1 MAESQVLEWSTE
13 YLPYRDMKKMLKE
26 LVVTVGAEE
35 RAAANERAARGEDRA
50 DAEPVPG
57 LASPFKVRT
66 RASGRAT
73 LTDERGSRKR
83 GELITVRRLHTGSST
98 DESVPL
104 RGGAVDDASDVA
116 PLRVSR
122 GDPNKVGNPADNVIS
137 TSILEPSSAGGDR
150 VLALEHER
158 RFFFALDDHLRRV
171 VAFYGDRLSRAR
183 REAMNERVQLR
194 HLRREAVRAL
204 DDLRAGEARE
214 LRRETALDRFLSSGD
229 TSGRV
234 STSGDSLAALRDR
247 VAKTARSAR
256 LLRRA
261 VSESYRGMNML
272 ESYVSLNME
281 AFRKIVKKHD
291 KLTGWQTQETYMKG
305 LKELRVFHDDE
316 VGELRA
322 GMESAYLKIEEVL
335 CALEPDR
342 WKQRLASGG
351 GAASSAAAP
360 GFYEVRKRRNQV
372 LSKLREDGRME
383 PRTTLPR
390 LGTAGPAFASGLAL
404 GAAIALGAMFTTR
417 VVEACATPTSTA
429 CAAVAAMAPA
439 MRAPLLLAAHVCM
452 YGGLVRAWAE
462 TRVNAP
468 FVFQSRRGT
477 ELTAVGAVLAG
488 ALATCAWFSVG
499 MILAQRAVES
509 AAAGA
514 VGEEIIGEGSATG
527 AGRTTIADLRER
539 ALGESFLAALAALA
553 VAAVLFIAPWGALV
567 RQPQKAPPRGAL
579 RAAARRARASLANLL
594 VRTQHPPESTRR
606 FFLRHLARGLAAP
619 AYRVVMMDFFLMD
632 QAVSHAC
639 ALRDVTSTVFL
650 AMGPAFRPAVKH
662 APLIA
667 LVPSYLRLAQCARRF
682 RDDGQGVHLWNAG
695 KYLAG
700 MAAIA
705 LGLAAWYGESSYEAE
720 EARRYRVGGAVDVSG
735 EYGGTSA
742 TRHAYNVATYVATI
756 YALAWDLFMDWSVM
770 AFGMERET
778 PLPNPSGN
786 SARGCAGG
794 RCAPLARARA
804 WLGRKTGFHGVTF
817 LSRRLM
823 LHSRWKYFAAIALN
837 VALRNTWII
846 ASVPVAGSPA
856 EVVGAEA
863 WITLYAFLEV
873 VRRSV
878 WSYFRVENEHATNCG
893 MFRATLDVPLPFQD
907 GELTD
912 DELDGET
919 PKHNEGSGR
928 RGDGSRNAG
937 STKDAVRRGDTFD
950 PRVGADGPVEVPG
963 VPNAADVELEDVR
976 IIGGVDHH
984 DSDDDSDDER
994 ARRIPFD
1001 EHDSDDQG
1009 EGVSGSGAHTPSH
1022 AVSRRTSI
1030 TIDIPL
1036 TPSRRKSIDPEDD
1049 DSKGGG
1055 SRGGGG
1061 GVDSQRS
1068 VALEAIA
1075 KLLESAATEK
1085 EARDEEE
1092 QKMMERGE

>member
-122 GDPNKVGNPADNVIS
+122 GDPNKIGNPADNVIS

-234 STSGDSLAALRDR
+234 STSDDSLAALRDR

-335 CALEPDR
+335 CALEPNR

-404 GAAIALGAMFTTR
+404 GAAMRSARPTTR

-488 ALATCAWFSVG
+488 ALSTCAWFSVG

-553 VAAVLFIAPWGALV
+553 VAAVLFTPRGARLCANRRRRRRV
-567 RQPQKAPPRGAL
+567 GRFVPPRG
-579 RAAARRARASLANLL
+579 
-594 VRTQHPPESTRR
+594 
-606 FFLRHLARGLAAP
+606 
-619 AYRVVMMDFFLMD
+619 
-632 QAVSHAC
+632 
-639 ALRDVTSTVFL
+639 
-650 AMGPAFRPAVKH
+650 
-662 APLIA
+662 
-667 LVPSYLRLAQCARRF
+667 
-682 RDDGQGVHLWNAG
+682 
-695 KYLAG
+695 
-700 MAAIA
+700 
-705 LGLAAWYGESSYEAE
+705 
-720 EARRYRVGGAVDVSG
+720 
-735 EYGGTSA
+735 
-742 TRHAYNVATYVATI
+742 
-756 YALAWDLFMDWSVM
+756 
-770 AFGMERET
+770 
-778 PLPNPSGN
+778 
-786 SARGCAGG
+786 
-794 RCAPLARARA
+794 
-804 WLGRKTGFHGVTF
+804 
-817 LSRRLM
+817 
-823 LHSRWKYFAAIALN
+823 
-837 VALRNTWII
+837 
-846 ASVPVAGSPA
+846 
-856 EVVGAEA
+856 
-863 WITLYAFLEV
+863 
-873 VRRSV
+873 
-878 WSYFRVENEHATNCG
+878 
-893 MFRATLDVPLPFQD
+893 
-907 GELTD
+907 
-912 DELDGET
+912 
-919 PKHNEGSGR
+919 
-928 RGDGSRNAG
+928 
-937 STKDAVRRGDTFD
+937 
-950 PRVGADGPVEVPG
+950 
-963 VPNAADVELEDVR
+963 
-976 IIGGVDHH
+976 
-984 DSDDDSDDER
+984 ER
-994 ARRIPFD
+994 ARRWRTFWFERNTRRSPRG
-1001 EHDSDDQG
+1001 DSSYG
-1009 EGVSGSGAHTPSH
+1009 TSLAGSPR
-1022 AVSRRTSI
+1022 RRTAWS
-1030 TIDIPL
+1030 
-1036 TPSRRKSIDPEDD
+1036 
-1049 DSKGGG
+1049 
-1055 SRGGGG
+1055 
-1061 GVDSQRS
+1061 
-1068 VALEAIA
+1068 
-1075 KLLESAATEK
+1075 
-1085 EARDEEE
+1085 
-1092 QKMMERGE
+1092 

>member
-1 MAESQVLEWSTE
+1 MAESQVPEWSTE

-229 TSGRV
+229 TSARV
-234 STSGDSLAALRDR
+234 STSDDSLAALRDR

-429 CAAVAAMAPA
+429 SPHARPVPSPNAAIGPSVAHPSVTAWRSGDRSANASASHAPE
-439 MRAPLLLAAHVCM
+439 MGPAPKRSGKC
-452 YGGLVRAWAE
+452 
-462 TRVNAP
+462 
-468 FVFQSRRGT
+468 S
-477 ELTAVGAVLAG
+477 
-488 ALATCAWFSVG
+488 
-499 MILAQRAVES
+499 
-509 AAAGA
+509 
-514 VGEEIIGEGSATG
+514 
-527 AGRTTIADLRER
+527 
-539 ALGESFLAALAALA
+539 
-553 VAAVLFIAPWGALV
+553 
-567 RQPQKAPPRGAL
+567 APPAAYRTVMTL
-579 RAAARRARASLANLL
+579 RKRARASSASAGTSGGSDAAR
-594 VRTQHPPESTRR
+594 VVSDAARPRR
-606 FFLRHLARGLAAP
+606 RAGGPADARGGE
-619 AYRVVMMDFFLMD
+619 
-632 QAVSHAC
+632 
-639 ALRDVTSTVFL
+639 T
-650 AMGPAFRPAVKH
+650 PAVGRAEVPRKEDPREV
-662 APLIA
+662 APRA
-667 LVPSYLRLAQCARRF
+667 LDSRRG
-682 RDDGQGVHLWNAG
+682 RGV
-695 KYLAG
+695 
-700 MAAIA
+700 
-705 LGLAAWYGESSYEAE
+705 
-720 EARRYRVGGAVDVSG
+720 
-735 EYGGTSA
+735 
-742 TRHAYNVATYVATI
+742 
-756 YALAWDLFMDWSVM
+756 
-770 AFGMERET
+770 ET
-778 PLPNPSGN
+778 
-786 SARGCAGG
+786 
-794 RCAPLARARA
+794 RARA
-804 WLGRKTGFHGVTF
+804 NMATASETSREGRRRRPRGAPGRVPLGPAE
-817 LSRRLM
+817 RR
-823 LHSRWKYFAAIALN
+823 RP
-837 VALRNTWII
+837 R
-846 ASVPVAGSPA
+846 ASVSPA
-856 EVVGAEA
+856 V
-863 WITLYAFLEV
+863 
-873 VRRSV
+873 
-878 WSYFRVENEHATNCG
+878 
-893 MFRATLDVPLPFQD
+893 
-907 GELTD
+907 D
-912 DELDGET
+912 D
-919 PKHNEGSGR
+919 R
-928 RGDGSRNAG
+928 
-937 STKDAVRRGDTFD
+937 
-950 PRVGADGPVEVPG
+950 
-963 VPNAADVELEDVR
+963 
-976 IIGGVDHH
+976 
-984 DSDDDSDDER
+984 
-994 ARRIPFD
+994 
-1001 EHDSDDQG
+1001 
-1009 EGVSGSGAHTPSH
+1009 
-1022 AVSRRTSI
+1022 
-1030 TIDIPL
+1030 
-1036 TPSRRKSIDPEDD
+1036 
-1049 DSKGGG
+1049 
-1055 SRGGGG
+1055 
-1061 GVDSQRS
+1061 
-1068 VALEAIA
+1068 
-1075 KLLESAATEK
+1075 
-1085 EARDEEE
+1085 
-1092 QKMMERGE
+1092 